1 MENVELHV
9 LDLGFC
15 FVYVFNK
22 WEDGSK
28 QYKYVGSHHALKK
41 PKIVLMDMIINITC
55 VTFGNYYMIKNIVFA
70 KKFK

>member
-9 LDLGFC
+9 LDRGFC
-15 FVYVFNK
+15 FVYAFNK
-22 WEDGSK
+22 WEDGSR

-41 PKIVLMDMIINITC
+41 PKIILMYMIINITC
-55 VTFGNYYMIKNIVFA
+55 ITFGNYYMIKNIFFV